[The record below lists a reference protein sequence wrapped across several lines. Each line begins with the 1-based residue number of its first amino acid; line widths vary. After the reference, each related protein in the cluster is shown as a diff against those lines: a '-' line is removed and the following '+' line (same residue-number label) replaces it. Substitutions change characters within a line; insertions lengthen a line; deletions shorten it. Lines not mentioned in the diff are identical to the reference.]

1 MKRYQVTERF
11 DWFNQRELFEIIK
24 GLKPFEKIEVIRLDG
39 AEEEKVEP
47 SQPNVRIRK
56 CKPIRLKY
64 EDDSAIVQS
73 KSPNKTEKRK
83 SITSGG
89 SIDSDTEDKPSTL
102 DSQNVQIAKGDENG
116 K

>member
-64 EDDSAIVQS
+64 EDDSAIVQ
-73 KSPNKTEKRK
+73 ERRRRRK
-83 SITSGG
+83 NERK
-89 SIDSDTEDKPSTL
+89 D
-102 DSQNVQIAKGDENG
+102 
-116 K
+116 